1 MDRGT
6 HIKEFTELIER
17 NQGILHKV
25 SRMYCNETKCREDL
39 FQDILLQL
47 WKSYP
52 NYDKKRKFSTW
63 MYKVA
68 LNTAISQLRNNSKID
83 FINYYSID
91 TVDKDESLEKNEQ
104 AKVLHK
110 AIDLL
115 SKADKAIIILYMDD
129 YTYEEISEIIG
140 ISVSNVGVKIN
151 RIKRKLQKLLKELG
165 YGL

>member
-6 HIKEFTELIER
+6 QIKEFTELIER

-25 SRMYCNETKCREDL
+25 SRMYCDGTECREDL

-47 WKSYP
+47 WKTFP

-63 MYKVA
+63 MYRVA
-68 LNTAISQLRNNSKID
+68 LNTAISQLRNNKKID
-83 FINYYSID
+83 TIND
-91 TVDKDESLEKNEQ
+91 FPTNTVDKDELVEKNEN
-104 AKVLHK
+104 ARVLHK
-110 AIDLL
+110 AIGMLN
-115 SKADKAIIILYMDD
+115 KAEKAIIILYMDD

-140 ISVSNVGVKIN
+140 ISVSNAGVKIN
-151 RIKRKLQKLLKELG
+151 RIKKKLQKILKELG